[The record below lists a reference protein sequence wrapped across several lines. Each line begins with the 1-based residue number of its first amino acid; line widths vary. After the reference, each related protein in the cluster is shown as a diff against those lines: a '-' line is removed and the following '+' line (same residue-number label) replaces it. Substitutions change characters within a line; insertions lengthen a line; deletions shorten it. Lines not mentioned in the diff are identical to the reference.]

1 MSVILRD
8 NTYRN
13 GGRLLLLTKGADDVI
28 ISRSDFKEEQTKALE
43 EQLYGYASQ
52 GLRTLVLAWKQLD
65 YELYKEWEQRYE
77 DAITLISNDRF
88 ERIHE
93 LESEIEKGLHILGAT
108 AIEDKLQDE
117 VKETIT
123 ELKRAGMKVWMLTGD
138 KRETAV
144 SIGYACGLIDES
156 CEKITLDCEP
166 EHAENLINNVSSM
179 LDLIRGGKVTIV
191 SG

>member
-1 MSVILRD
+1 M
-8 NTYRN
+8 
-13 GGRLLLLTKGADDVI
+13 LTKGADDVI

-123 ELKRAGMKVWMLTGD
+123 
-138 KRETAV
+138 
-144 SIGYACGLIDES
+144 
-156 CEKITLDCEP
+156 
-166 EHAENLINNVSSM
+166 
-179 LDLIRGGKVTIV
+179 
-191 SG
+191 